1 MKTDAEILAL
11 FGFMYTSIAF
21 DNGKPVT
28 NNGHYK
34 VTPSEAVAIYR
45 RAFRDGA
52 EAAAVMCETAQ
63 RGIVEDSGDPRLT
76 PTLRMEYL
84 SHAGTLEKCAS
95 AIRRELLGTNQG
107 AT

>member
-52 EAAAVMCETAQ
+52 EAA
-63 RGIVEDSGDPRLT
+63 
-76 PTLRMEYL
+76 
-84 SHAGTLEKCAS
+84 
-95 AIRRELLGTNQG
+95 IRVREELMGTNQG

>member
-11 FGFMYTSIAF
+11 IRESVRQPNQFTHEGAIVKADFFGSA
-21 DNGKPVT
+21 D
-28 NNGHYK
+28 
-34 VTPSEAVAIYR
+34 AVAIYR

-95 AIRRELLGTNQG
+95 AIRRELLGTNQE

>member
-11 FGFMYTSIAF
+11 IREAVRQPNQFTHEGAIVKTDFFGSA
-21 DNGKPVT
+21 D
-28 NNGHYK
+28 
-34 VTPSEAVAIYR
+34 AVAIYR

>member
-11 FGFMYTSIAF
+11 IREELKHPAQLDGL
-21 DNGKPVT
+21 PVT
-28 NNGHYK
+28 FG
-34 VTPSEAVAIYR
+34 SFSRAEAVAIYR

-52 EAAAVMCETAQ
+52 EAAIKVIEEHRIPVGKSSAGEMAAEW
-63 RGIVEDSGDPRLT
+63 
-76 PTLRMEYL
+76 TLDALREIR
-84 SHAGTLEKCAS
+84 E